1 MNALRVAY
9 RLKSALVAAAVT
21 LAALLAPA
29 AARAEFGTTNFQLLQ
44 GWTFDKDVN
53 GTSDKKLTTVTINHF
68 STWAYGDN
76 FFFADMARGKF
87 NFGSPNAVGSSI
99 YGEWHPRLFL
109 NKLFGTGSIPLVKN
123 WGLAGEINQGAGFY
137 AYLGGLGLDL
147 DIPGFAVAGL
157 NLFYRYENFAL
168 HTWQVSPYWTVPFA
182 LGPAQFVFTG
192 FVDVTTDRADKIDVM
207 AQPELLLDLGAFAG
221 KPGKLH
227 AGVEWY
233 VHSFTDGAGKGQTV
247 SAPQAMI
254 QWTAF

>member
-1 MNALRVAY
+1 MNALR
-9 RLKSALVAAAVT
+9 LKSGFLAAALW

-44 GWTFDKDVN
+44 GWSFKDNLLGYDSPSGVM
-53 GTSDKKLTTVTINHF
+53 TTVTLNHF
-68 STWAYGDN
+68 HTWAYGDN
-76 FFFADMARGKF
+76 FAFADFTRLNSRAGYQ
-87 NFGSPNAVGSSI
+87 SDL

-109 NKLFGTGSIPLVKN
+109 NKLLDSGKIPLLRN
-123 WGLAGEINQGAGFY
+123 WGPAGEINQGRGFY

-157 NLFYRYENFAL
+157 NLFYRYDNFAL
-168 HTWQVSPYWTVPFA
+168 HTWQVSPFWTVPFA
-182 LGPAQFVFTG
+182 LGPTSWVFTG
-192 FVDVTTDRADKIDVM
+192 FLDVTADRDRKLDVM
-207 AQPELLLDLGAFAG
+207 FQPELLLDLGTFAG

-227 AGVEWY
+227 AGLEWY
-233 VHSFTDGAGKGQTV
+233 VHRYRNFVDGKDKTV